1 MLLPIH
7 IAAGGLAIVLG
18 AVALSV
24 KKGGTIHRRSGLLFV
39 YAMLVM
45 GTSASILGLR
55 KGGLTDGNVMGGLLT
70 LYFVGTALTTVR
82 PVSRWTRV
90 INLVALT
97 VAGTLALFLIGEGVK
112 MSTLPGL
119 APDGVPFRTLGV
131 TSIILAS
138 VPLLAAVGDV
148 RIVRSG
154 MPRGGPR
161 LARHLWRMC
170 FALFIAA
177 GSFFSIRERVA
188 KILPEPLTT
197 GPMRALP
204 ILLLFGAM
212 FYWLWRVRR
221 RRECH
226 TVSSPLLLAAV
237 PLTPPRLG
245 VRARRRQQRLGA
257 PAGDGEACR
266 DDGALQAGFNRK
278 PGKVRQDEPG
288 AERIAGASLIDD
300 GRRASVPRVK
310 ALVTRVEQDAA
321 ARAALEDDEAEAAA
335 DEARKGPPRI
345 GMRAVEQELVL
356 AREER
361 VGVRQGLPPLVER
374 LLGDRPVRID
384 GDERRRGPR
393 SAASRARCTS
403 NGIGER

>member
-55 KGGLTDGNVMGGLLT
+55 KGGLTDGNVMAGLLM

-82 PVSRWTRV
+82 PASRWTRG
-90 INLVALT
+90 INAVALT
-97 VAGTLALFLIGEGVK
+97 FALGLALGAIVSGVK
-112 MSTLPGL
+112 AFNGPRLSPG
-119 APDGVPFRTLGV
+119 GVPFRTIGAVSFVVATVVLLG
-131 TSIILAS
+131 
-138 VPLLAAVGDV
+138 AVGDL
-148 RIVRSG
+148 RILRFG
-154 MPRGGPR
+154 APRGGQR

-188 KILPEPLTT
+188 QILPEPFAT

-221 RRECH
+221 RRTLPVLVRED
-226 TVSSPLLLAAV
+226 SMPL
-237 PLTPPRLG
+237 PT
-245 VRARRRQQRLGA
+245 RA
-257 PAGDGEACR
+257 
-266 DDGALQAGFNRK
+266 K
-278 PGKVRQDEPG
+278 
-288 AERIAGASLIDD
+288 
-300 GRRASVPRVK
+300 
-310 ALVTRVEQDAA
+310 
-321 ARAALEDDEAEAAA
+321 
-335 DEARKGPPRI
+335 
-345 GMRAVEQELVL
+345 
-356 AREER
+356 
-361 VGVRQGLPPLVER
+361 
-374 LLGDRPVRID
+374 
-384 GDERRRGPR
+384 
-393 SAASRARCTS
+393 
-403 NGIGER
+403 